1 MLEIVLIVFLFVP
14 LIVGTPIAFALGF
27 SSISVILVF
36 MRPNQLIQLT
46 SIVLNNGT
54 SSTMLVVPMFVL
66 MAEILIVSGITK
78 DIFDAAHKWLG
89 RLPGGLGV
97 AVIATC
103 AGFASVTGSSGAT
116 VATIGSMS
124 VPEMLKRNYSTRL
137 SAGCV
142 VTGGTLGFLIPP
154 SMSLIVYGLITE
166 VSIAK
171 LFLAG
176 VIPGI
181 IVAILLSLVI
191 IGYARVKP
199 ENAPK
204 GDWVP
209 LKEKYLALIKAL
221 PVVML
226 ALFIIVSLY
235 TGIATPTES
244 AAVGVMASIIISL
257 VMGRLTLNKLIESL
271 IKSAKTTSMVLMLVF
286 GGMTFAFVV
295 GYLGI
300 PEKIVENIIDLNLS
314 RWMVFILLIFILIVL
329 GCFIETI
336 GMMLVTLPF
345 MFPIINQLGFDP
357 VWFGIIVTLTAEI
370 GLISPPI
377 GMNLFV
383 LKATVPDLQL
393 TQIIAGSVP
402 FILVLFVAIALFSI
416 FPQLVTLLVQ

>member
-1 MLEIVLIVFLFVP
+1 MIVFLFVP

>member
-1 MLEIVLIVFLFVP
+1 MEVLCLIVFLFIP
-14 LIVGTPIAFALGF
+14 LIVGTPIAFAMGF
-27 SSISVILVF
+27 SSIAVILVF
-36 MRPNQLIQLT
+36 MSPHQLVQLT
-46 SIVLNNGT
+46 SIILNNGT
-54 SSTMLVVPMFVL
+54 SGTMLVVPMFIL
-66 MAEILIVSGITK
+66 MAEILIVSGISK
-78 DIFDAAHKWLG
+78 DIFDAAHNWLC

-97 AVIATC
+97 TVIATC

-124 VPEMLKRNYSTRL
+124 VPEMLKRNYSRRL

-171 LFLAG
+171 LFIAG

-181 IVAILLSLVI
+181 TVAFLLSLVI
-191 IGYARVKP
+191 IGYAKLKP
-199 ENAPK
+199 ESAPRGEPVAWK
-204 GDWVP
+204 
-209 LKEKYLALIKAL
+209 LKWMALIKAL

-244 AAVGVMASIIISL
+244 AAVGVMASILISAA
-257 VMGRLTLNKLIESL
+257 MGRLSLNKLKESL
-271 IKSAKTTSMVLMLVF
+271 IRSAKTASMVLMLVF

-295 GYLGI
+295 GYLNI
-300 PEKIVENIIDLNLS
+300 PEQIVKGIMLLDLS
-314 RWMVFILLIFILIVL
+314 RWISFTLLIFILLVL

-336 GMMLVTLPF
+336 GMMLLTLPF
-345 MFPIINQLGFDP
+345 MFPIITQLGFDP

-383 LKATVPDLQL
+383 LKASVPELQL
-393 TQIIAGSVP
+393 AEIITGSVP
-402 FILVLFVAIALFSI
+402 FILVLLAAIAIFSA
-416 FPQLVTLLVQ
+416 FPQIVTILVR